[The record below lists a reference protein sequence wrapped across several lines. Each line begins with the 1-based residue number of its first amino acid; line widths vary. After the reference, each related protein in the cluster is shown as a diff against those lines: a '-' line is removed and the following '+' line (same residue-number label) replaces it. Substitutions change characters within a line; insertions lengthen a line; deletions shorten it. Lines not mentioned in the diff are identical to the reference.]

1 MSAKTLKFFGAAAL
15 AAALLFVVLTRPNR
29 GEPPVPMIGGQFE
42 LTSQNGDRL
51 SSNDLLGRPFAVF
64 FGYTMCPD
72 ICPTTLMDLSGVLKD
87 LGSAA
92 DEMRFLFI
100 SIDPERDKPEH
111 LKQYLSNFDP
121 RILGLTGTPAEI
133 AAVAAAYRAYYT
145 KVPTSSDYTMDHSTL
160 MYLMDRR
167 GKFSDLIKYQEAHD
181 SQVQKFRKLVSK

>member
-1 MSAKTLKFFGAAAL
+1 MSARALRFVGAVAL
-15 AAALLFVVLTRPNR
+15 AAALLFVALSRPNR
-29 GEPPVPMIGGQFE
+29 GEPPVPLIGGSFE
-42 LTSQNGDRL
+42 LTSQNGERL

-72 ICPTTLMDLSGVLKD
+72 ICPTTLMELSTVVKD

-100 SIDPERDKPEH
+100 SIDPERDTPEH

-181 SQVQKFRKLVSK
+181 SQVQKFRQLVSK